1 MASKIVAKASF
12 LNVQAFKRVIY
23 TRVQILITEKC
34 LHIAEILNLNDVE
47 TAGKKWNKLQ
57 NTLGR
62 PLKGRN
68 IPGCSGA
75 ISLHLI
81 LEYFLV

>member
-1 MASKIVAKASF
+1 MKSLDYKLLEYLSGLKDFLQTNTEIAQTGEEKIAVPLSGS
-12 LNVQAFKRVIY
+12 LLRVFIG
-23 TRVQILITEKC
+23 TKNRM
-34 LHIAEILNLNDVE
+34 
-47 TAGKKWNKLQ
+47 
-57 NTLGR
+57 GR

-81 LEYFLV
+81 LEYFLI